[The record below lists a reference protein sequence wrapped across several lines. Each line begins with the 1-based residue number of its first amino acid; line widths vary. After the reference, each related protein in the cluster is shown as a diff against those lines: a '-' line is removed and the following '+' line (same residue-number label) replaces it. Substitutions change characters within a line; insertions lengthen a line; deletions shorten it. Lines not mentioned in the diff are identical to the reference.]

1 MPQWSDPNSV
11 VEPTRLALDV
21 GTTEIKESKTTQDF
35 RLELPFSQAGL
46 SVLAEAGRSLVWEGF
61 YHRFPGNMSQ
71 EFCQEII
78 KVSARSLTD
87 PQRRP
92 EAVLAQRTPGQG
104 KGGTCL
110 AKSENRKALPAVE
123 Q

>member
-1 MPQWSDPNSV
+1 MPPWSDPNSV

-35 RLELPFSQAGL
+35 WLELPFSQAGL
-46 SVLAEAGRSLVWEGF
+46 SVLAEAGRSLVWEVF
-61 YHRFPGNMSQ
+61 DHRFPGNMSQ

-87 PQRRP
+87 PQKRP
-92 EAVLAQRTPGQG
+92 EAVVAQRTRAGQG
-104 KGGTCL
+104 RHLLG
-110 AKSENRKALPAVE
+110 
-123 Q
+123 QI